1 MLFPKTDRSG
11 TTSNHGRVYKTG
23 GSEAALNIIMPGA
36 TAIVLYPRKEGS
48 TFDKEYYLKTHMPL
62 AMKHWGP
69 HGLKS
74 YAVSELSADGPYS
87 ISSVMEFDSQ
97 EAVGKAMQDP
107 GTKEIMDDVKNFT
120 NSEPILVHGNIIGTS

>member
-1 MLFPKTDRSG
+1 MSG
-11 TTSNHGRVYKTG
+11 AS
-23 GSEAALNIIMPGA
+23 
-36 TAIVLYPRKEGS
+36 AIVLYPRKEGS

-62 AMKHWGP
+62 AMKHWGK

-97 EAVGKAMQDP
+97 EALGKAMQDP
-107 GTKEIMDDVKNFT
+107 GTKEIMDDVKNFS
-120 NSEPILVHGNIIGTS
+120 SEQAILVHGNVIGRS

>member
-1 MLFPKTDRSG
+1 
-11 TTSNHGRVYKTG
+11 
-23 GSEAALNIIMPGA
+23 MPGA

-48 TFDKEYYLKTHMPL
+48 PFDKEYYLKTHMPL

>member
-1 MLFPKTDRSG
+1 MRAIISTREDPANLERQSSYNAFQ
-11 TTSNHGRVYKTG
+11 
-23 GSEAALNIIMPGA
+23 LNIIMPGA